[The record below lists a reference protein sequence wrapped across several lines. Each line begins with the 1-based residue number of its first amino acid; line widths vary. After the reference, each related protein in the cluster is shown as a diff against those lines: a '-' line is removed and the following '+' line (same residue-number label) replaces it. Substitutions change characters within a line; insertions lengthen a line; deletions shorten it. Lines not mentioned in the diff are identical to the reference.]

1 MPDNLNIIM
10 NIETL
15 RQQTPGCKHKIH
27 FNNAGASLPPQQV
40 LDAITNHLQ
49 LEAITG
55 GYEAADLK
63 ATEVIGFYDVT
74 AQLLNCKATNIAFTS
89 SATNSFARA
98 LSCIPFQPGDS
109 ILLANEDYISNQLA
123 FLSLQKRFGIKIIRA
138 NSLPEGGIDVD
149 DMKRLM
155 DQHHPK
161 LVSLTHVPSN
171 TGLIQPVE
179 VVGELCAERDIY
191 YLVDGCQSAGQIP
204 VDVQKIKCD
213 FFTAT
218 LRKFLRGPRGAGFLY
233 VSDKVIDRK
242 LEPLFIDLRGAE
254 WTKADEYSPRM
265 DARRFEDWELP
276 YPLVLG
282 SKAAVDL
289 AVSLGLHEIQKRN
302 TVLCDHVKKGL
313 MALPQVTLLDK
324 GTNQS
329 SIITL
334 KIANQNSASVLN
346 TLRSQNI
353 NTSIGYRNFAL
364 IDFDAKQVDWALRI
378 SPHYYNTEA
387 EVNMLLEAISK
398 IVA

>member
-1 MPDNLNIIM
+1 M
-10 NIETL
+10 NIEIL
-15 RQQTPGCKHKIH
+15 RQQTPGCKNKIH
-27 FNNAGASLPPQQV
+27 FNNAGASLPPQPVIDSILQ
-40 LDAITNHLQ
+40 HLH
-49 LEAITG
+49 LEATTG

-63 ATEVIGFYDVT
+63 ALEINGFYEST
-74 AQLLNCKATNIAFTS
+74 AQLLNGKATNIAFTS

-98 LSCIPFQPGDS
+98 LSSVPFKAGDS
-109 ILLANEDYISNQLA
+109 ILLANEDYISNQIA

-138 NSLPEGGIDVD
+138 KSLPEGGVDVA

-179 VVGELCAERDIY
+179 LVGNLCAERDIY

-218 LRKFLRGPRGAGFLY
+218 MRKFLRGPRGAGFLF
-233 VSDKVIDRK
+233 VSDKVIDQK

-276 YPLVLG
+276 YSLVLG
-282 SKAAVDL
+282 SKVAIEL
-289 AVSLGLHEIQKRN
+289 AVSLGLEEIQKRN
-302 TVLCDHVKKGL
+302 LLLCNQVRDGL
-313 MALPQVTLLDK
+313 AALPHITLLDK
-324 GTNQS
+324 GASQS
-329 SIITL
+329 SIITI
-334 KIANQNSASVLN
+334 KINNQTGPQVLN
-346 TLRSQNI
+346 ALRNQHI

-378 SPHYYNTEA
+378 SPHYYNTEE
-387 EVNMLLEAISK
+387 EVATLIQTLQK
-398 IVA
+398 IVTT

>member
-1 MPDNLNIIM
+1 MLNI
-10 NIETL
+10 EQL
-15 RQQTPGCKHKIH
+15 RQQTPGCQHKIH

-40 LDAITNHLQ
+40 LDAITQHLQ
-49 LEAITG
+49 LEALTG

-63 ATEVIGFYDVT
+63 ASEVNGFYESV
-74 AQLLNCKATNIAFTS
+74 AKLLNCKATNIAFTS

-109 ILLANEDYISNQLA
+109 ILLANEDYISNQIA

-138 NSLPEGGIDVD
+138 ASLPEGGVDVD

-155 DQHHPK
+155 DEHQPK

-179 VVGELCAERDIY
+179 IVGELCATRNIY

-204 VDVQKIKCD
+204 ADVQKIKCD

-233 VSDKVIDRK
+233 VSDKVIEQK

-254 WTKADEYSPRM
+254 WITADEYIPRM

-289 AVSLGLHEIQKRN
+289 AVSVGLNEIQKRN
-302 TVLCDHVKKGL
+302 TILCDRIKEGL
-313 MALPQVTLLDK
+313 RTLPNVTLLDK
-324 GTNQS
+324 GANQS
-329 SIITL
+329 SIITA
-334 KIANQNSASVLN
+334 KISTMKGPDVLSALRNQH
-346 TLRSQNI
+346 I
-353 NTSIGYRNFAL
+353 NTSVGYRNFAI
-364 IDFDAKQVDWALRI
+364 IDFDAKQVEWALRI

-387 EVNMLLEAISK
+387 EVDLLLNALQK
-398 IVA
+398 IVAA

>member
-1 MPDNLNIIM
+1 M
-10 NIETL
+10 NIENL
-15 RQQTPGCKHKIH
+15 RQQTPGCNYKIH

-40 LDAITNHLQ
+40 LDAITQHLQ
-49 LEAITG
+49 LEAMTG

-63 ATEVIGFYDVT
+63 ATEVNSFYEST

-98 LSCIPFQPGDS
+98 LSCIPFEAGDS

-138 NSLPEGGIDVD
+138 ASLPEGGVDVD

-161 LVSLTHVPSN
+161 LVSVTHVPSN

-179 VVGELCAERDIY
+179 LVGELCAKRDIY

-218 LRKFLRGPRGAGFLY
+218 LRKFLRGPRGTGFLF
-233 VSDKVIDRK
+233 VSDKVIQRK

-254 WTKADEYSPRM
+254 WIQPDEYAPRM

-282 SKAAVDL
+282 SKAAIEL
-289 AVSLGLHEIQKRN
+289 AVSLGLDEIQKRN
-302 TVLCDHVKKGL
+302 LFLCTNIRNGL
-313 MALPQVTLLDK
+313 AEIPGITLLDK
-324 GTNQS
+324 GTNLS
-329 SIITL
+329 SIIT
-334 KIANQNSASVLN
+334 ASIRNHKAPDILN
-346 TLRSQNI
+346 GLRALNI

-364 IDFDAKQVDWALRI
+364 IDFDAKQVEWALRI

-387 EVNMLLEAISK
+387 EVSTLLQAIRK
-398 IVA
+398 LVA

>member
-1 MPDNLNIIM
+1 M

-15 RQQTPGCKHKIH
+15 REQTPGCNHKIH
-27 FNNAGASLPPQQV
+27 FNNAGASLPPNQV
-40 LDAITNHLQ
+40 LDAITQHLQ
-49 LEAITG
+49 LEATTG

-63 ATEVIGFYDVT
+63 ATEINGFYEST

-98 LSCIPFQPGDS
+98 LSCIPFQAGDS

-138 NSLPEGGIDVD
+138 ASLPEGGVDVD

-179 VVGELCAERDIY
+179 LVGELCAKRDIY

-204 VDVQKIKCD
+204 VDIQKIKCD

-218 LRKFLRGPRGAGFLY
+218 LRKFLRGPRGAGFLF
-233 VSDKVIDRK
+233 VSDKVVQRK

-254 WTKADEYSPRM
+254 WIQPDEYAPRM

-282 SKAAVDL
+282 SRAAIEL
-289 AVSLGLHEIQKRN
+289 AISLGLDEIQKRN
-302 TVLCDHVKKGL
+302 LFLCTKIRNGL
-313 MALPQVTLLDK
+313 AEIPGVNLLDK
-324 GTNQS
+324 GTNLS
-329 SIITL
+329 SIITVSIRNH
-334 KIANQNSASVLN
+334 KAPDILN
-346 TLRSQNI
+346 GLRAQNI

-364 IDFDAKQVDWALRI
+364 IDFDAKQVEWALRI
-378 SPHYYNTEA
+378 SPHYYNTEL
-387 EVNMLLEAISK
+387 EVDTLLQVIRK
-398 IVA
+398 LVA